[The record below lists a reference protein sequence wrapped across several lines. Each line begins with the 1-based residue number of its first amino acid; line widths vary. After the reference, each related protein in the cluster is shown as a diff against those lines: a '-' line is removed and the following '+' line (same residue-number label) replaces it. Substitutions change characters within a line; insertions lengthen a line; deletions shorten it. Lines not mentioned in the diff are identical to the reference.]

1 MSLIQCSKLDLM
13 KNAFLPFVIIFAFTP
28 FFLHAQNQTVTL
40 TISFDQ
46 WAYEVGW
53 QIKNSSGAD
62 AITPVVPGAGNGF
75 PNNQSQAFTYSLAP
89 GNYTLVMIDSYGD
102 GFAPGSFSLTV
113 SGQTLAS
120 GSGDYDGNNSNN
132 NNSTSVN
139 FPFSLGS
146 SCSGNANPAATI
158 SSSASTVT
166 TGTSFSLSAGAS
178 DANGNNT
185 ITKVEFYKGAT
196 KIGEDL
202 TSPYSYV
209 QTESTAG
216 TYSYTARAIDNCSGQ
231 GNSTAVSVTV
241 NTPCGTNVAP
251 SVSIS
256 QPANNSTATSG
267 TNLQINASATD
278 SDGSI
283 SQVQFYN
290 GTNLLG
296 TSTSSPYSY
305 IYTSIPAGTYTFTAK
320 ATDNCGAV
328 TTSSVITV
336 TVSSGG
342 GSSCNPWAL
351 NCTTTGDISRTGRV
365 GIGTGNFLSDASY
378 LLYVKGGIRAEKVQ
392 LELSSTGGW
401 ADYVFAP
408 DYKLMP
414 LKQVA
419 EYLKTYRHLP
429 GMASEAEMKAEGG
442 INVGKIAGQQ
452 QAKIEELFLYVIEVN
467 KKVEHLQTELEQ
479 LRKENQS
486 LRKQAKK

>member
-1 MSLIQCSKLDLM
+1 MKKTLLSLGL
-13 KNAFLPFVIIFAFTP
+13 FLL
-28 FFLHAQNQTVTL
+28 FFGILSAQTTVTL
-40 TISFDQ
+40 VVNFDGFPN
-46 WAYEVGW
+46 EVGW
-53 QIKNSSGAD
+53 KINNSSGTA
-62 AITPVVPGAGNGF
+62 VVLVMPGASNAF
-75 PNNQSQAFTYSLAP
+75 PSGQSRTYNYSLAA
-89 GNYTLVMIDSYGD
+89 GSYTFIMLDSYGD
-102 GFAPGSFSLTV
+102 GLLGPPVGSFSLSDGATV
-113 SGQTLAS
+113 LAS
-120 GSGDYDGNNSNN
+120 GSGDYDGIASNNSGP
-132 NNSTSVN
+132 STPLTPKEKSYL
-139 FPFSLGS
+139 FTIGS
-146 SCSGNANPAATI
+146 SCSGNINPTVTV
-158 SSSASTVT
+158 SASSTTIT
-166 TGTSFSLSAGAS
+166 TGGSFTLSATAS

-202 TSPYSYV
+202 TSPYSFV

-241 NTPCGTNVAP
+241 NTPCGSNVSP

-256 QPANNSTATSG
+256 QPANNSTATAG

-278 SDGSI
+278 SDGTI

-296 TSTSSPYSY
+296 TSTTSPYSY
-305 IYTSIPAGTYTFTAK
+305 IYTTIPAGTYTFTAR

-328 TTSSVITV
+328 TTSTVITV

-342 GSSCNPWAL
+342 GGSTCNPWAL

-378 LLYVKGGIRAEKVQ
+378 LLYVKGGIRAEKIQ
-392 LELSSTGGW
+392 LELSSAGNW

-419 EYLKTYRHLP
+419 QYLKTYRHLP

-442 INVGKIAGQQ
+442 INVGKITAQQ

>member
-1 MSLIQCSKLDLM
+1 M
-13 KNAFLPFVIIFAFTP
+13 KKTLLGLGLFLLFSGI
-28 FFLHAQNQTVTL
+28 LSAQTTVTL
-40 TISFDQ
+40 VVNFDGFPN
-46 WAYEVGW
+46 EVGW
-53 QIKNSSGAD
+53 KITNSSGT
-62 AITPVVPGAGNGF
+62 AIVLVMPGASNAF
-75 PNNQSQAFTYSLAP
+75 PSGESRTYNYALDPGSYTFTML
-89 GNYTLVMIDSYGD
+89 DSYGD
-102 GFAPGSFSLTV
+102 GLLGPPVGSFSLSNGATV
-113 SGQTLAS
+113 LAS
-120 GSGDYDGNNSNN
+120 GSGDYDGIASNNSGP
-132 NNSTSVN
+132 STPLTPKEKSY
-139 FPFSLGS
+139 PFTIGS
-146 SCSGNANPAATI
+146 SCSGNVNPTVTV
-158 SSSASTVT
+158 SASSTTIT
-166 TGTSFSLSAGAS
+166 TGASFTLSATAS

-202 TSPYSYV
+202 TSPYSFV

-241 NTPCGTNVAP
+241 NTPCGSNVAP
-251 SVSIS
+251 TVSIS
-256 QPANNSTATSG
+256 QPANNSTATAG

-290 GTNLLG
+290 GANLLG
-296 TSTSSPYSY
+296 TSTTSPYSY
-305 IYTSIPAGTYTFTAK
+305 IYTTIPAGTYTFTAR

-336 TVSSGG
+336 TVSAGG

-442 INVGKIAGQQ
+442 INVGKITAQQ